1 MWYTDVMATK
11 GTVSITFEDYD
22 KLFSILN
29 TENTDTI
36 MLSPEEKEKRLQS
49 IRNEFEKAQAAW
61 EREGGFEG
69 RLGWTHAT
77 LSCYERAKARYEWA
91 LKGYFHWEPGY
102 GLMSE
107 EERERNEIRQEEKMK
122 QFIREVDE
130 WKRSTRSF

>member
-1 MWYTDVMATK
+1 MWYAHVMAIK
-11 GTVSITFEDYD
+11 GTIPITFEDYN
-22 KLFSILN
+22 KLRSILN
-29 TENTDTI
+29 AENADTI

-49 IRNEFEKAQAAW
+49 IRNEFERAEAAW

-91 LKGYFHWEPGY
+91 LKGYFHSEPGY

-122 QFIREVDE
+122 QFIREADE

>member
-1 MWYTDVMATK
+1 MATK
-11 GTVSITFEDYD
+11 GTLSITFEDYD
-22 KLFSILN
+22 KLLSILN
-29 TENTDTI
+29 TENADTI
-36 MLSPEEKEKRLQS
+36 MLPPEEKEKRLQS
-49 IRNEFEKAQAAW
+49 IRNEFERAEAAW

-91 LKGYFHWEPGY
+91 LKGYFHSEPGY

-122 QFIREVDE
+122 QFIREADE

>member
-1 MWYTDVMATK
+1 MATN
-11 GTVSITFEDYD
+11 GTLSITFEDYD
-22 KLFSILN
+22 KLLSILN

-49 IRNEFEKAQAAW
+49 IRNEFERAEAAW

-91 LKGYFHWEPGY
+91 LKGYFHSEPGY

>member
-1 MWYTDVMATK
+1 MATK

-22 KLFSILN
+22 KLLPILN
-29 TENTDTI
+29 AENADTI

-49 IRNEFEKAQAAW
+49 IRNEFEKAEAAW

-77 LSCYERAKARYEWA
+77 LSCYEHAKARHEWA

-102 GLMSE
+102 GLMTE
-107 EERERNEIRQEEKMK
+107 EERERNEIRQEEKMQ

>member
-1 MWYTDVMATK
+1 MATK
-11 GTVSITFEDYD
+11 GTLSITFEDYD
-22 KLFSILN
+22 KLLFILN

-49 IRNEFEKAQAAW
+49 IRNEFERAEAAW

-91 LKGYFHWEPGY
+91 LKGYFHSEPGY

-107 EERERNEIRQEEKMK
+107 EELERNEIRQEEKMK

>member
-1 MWYTDVMATK
+1 MATK

-22 KLFSILN
+22 KLLSILN
-29 TENTDTI
+29 TENADTI
-36 MLSPEEKEKRLQS
+36 MLPPEEKEKRLQS
-49 IRNEFEKAQAAW
+49 IRNEFERAEAAW

-91 LKGYFHWEPGY
+91 LKGYFHSEPGY

-130 WKRSTRSF
+130 WNRSTRSF

>member
-1 MWYTDVMATK
+1 MATK

-22 KLFSILN
+22 KLLSILN
-29 TENTDTI
+29 TENADTI
-36 MLSPEEKEKRLQS
+36 MLPPEEKKNTRLQS
-49 IRNEFEKAQAAW
+49 IRNEFERAQAAW

-91 LKGYFHWEPGY
+91 LKGYFHSEPGY

>member
-1 MWYTDVMATK
+1 MATK
-11 GTVSITFEDYD
+11 GTLSITFEDYD
-22 KLFSILN
+22 KLLFILN
-29 TENTDTI
+29 TENADTI
-36 MLSPEEKEKRLQS
+36 MLPPEEKEKRLQS
-49 IRNEFEKAQAAW
+49 IRNEFERAEAAW

-91 LKGYFHWEPGY
+91 LKGYFHSEPGY
-102 GLMSE
+102 WLMSE

>member
-1 MWYTDVMATK
+1 MATK
-11 GTVSITFEDYD
+11 GTLSITFEDYD
-22 KLFSILN
+22 KLLSILN

-49 IRNEFEKAQAAW
+49 IRNEFERAEAAW

-91 LKGYFHWEPGY
+91 LKGYFHSEPGY

>member
-1 MWYTDVMATK
+1 MATK

-22 KLFSILN
+22 KLLSILN

-49 IRNEFEKAQAAW
+49 IRNEFERAEAAW

-91 LKGYFHWEPGY
+91 LKGYFHSEPGY

>member
-1 MWYTDVMATK
+1 MTIK
-11 GTVSITFEDYD
+11 GTISITFEDYN
-22 KLFSILN
+22 KLRSILN
-29 TENTDTI
+29 AENTDI
-36 MLSPEEKEKRLQS
+36 AMLSPEEKEKRLQS

-102 GLMSE
+102 GLMSDE
-107 EERERNEIRQEEKMK
+107 ELQRNEIRQEEKMK

>member
-1 MWYTDVMATK
+1 MATK
-11 GTVSITFEDYD
+11 GTFSITFEDYD
-22 KLFSILN
+22 KLLSILN
-29 TENTDTI
+29 TENADPI
-36 MLSPEEKEKRLQS
+36 MLPPEEKEKRLQS
-49 IRNEFEKAQAAW
+49 IRNEFERAEAAW

-91 LKGYFHWEPGY
+91 LKGYFHSEPGY